1 MVISGERDTSVCPS
15 VCLYLFYCLRVRLRE
30 TETEE
35 KQGWRDPNS
44 LVRSDLTT
52 VLKTST
58 DAITTL
64 RDIQTYSQTQ
74 SWKRSR
80 MVLYLAFLLGILPTA
95 AQAQWRHPVIK
106 LNSQLVVGSEVVLN
120 PGTPLVLRCE
130 GDGPVNWLTRL
141 AKHKRFISKVKGRV
155 RTFRVDRPSAEHTGT
170 YKCEY
175 TSVNVKGQ
183 NLFSTVHVY
192 VKDPDS
198 LFWTSSTSL
207 SVVRKEGENY
217 LLPCL
222 LTDPEATDLG
232 LRMDN
237 CTSVPPGMNY
247 TADPRRGILIRNLQP
262 SYNADYVCSAKLH
275 GVERTSK
282 AFSINIIQ
290 RLRFPPY
297 VFLEKDEYVR
307 IVGEKLRIH
316 CTTHNP
322 NFNYN
327 VTWNYKRR
335 STIEEN
341 VQSKDSRLDIESIL
355 TIPAVDQSDTGNI
368 TCTGTNEAGV
378 NSSATYLLVVE
389 EPYIRLSPQLS
400 SKLAHQGL
408 SIEVNEG
415 EDLKLCVLIEAYP
428 QIIAQSW
435 DTPTSS
441 PTQEHIF
448 TRYNNRYSATLLL
461 KRMIAQEQGQ
471 YTFYARSA
479 MANASIT
486 FQVQMYQ
493 KPVAVVRWE
502 NITSLMCTSFGYP
515 APIILWYQC
524 SGIRATCNENN
535 TGLQMP
541 APLLAQT
548 VEVQREEYGPVEVE
562 SVLTV
567 GPSNRR
573 MTVECVAFN
582 LAGVGKDTFAMEV
595 SDKVF
600 TSTLSGAAGVLAFL
614 ILLLIILLY
623 KYKQKPRYEI
633 RWKIIQASDGNNYT
647 FIDPSQLPY
656 NEKWEF
662 PRDKLKLGKILGAGA
677 FGKVVE
683 ATAYGLGEDDNAIR
697 VAVKMLKARAHS
709 DEREALMSELKIL
722 SHLGQHKNIVNLLG
736 ACTQAGPVLV
746 ITEYCSHGDLLNFLR
761 HKQETFLNTVLN
773 MPEVPEETSDYKNV
787 CEEKQFIR
795 SDSGISSVSSDSYLE
810 MRPGP
815 QPVNSSL
822 DSLCEEG
829 GPDSWPLEM
838 DDLLRFSYQVAQ
850 GLDFLAAKNCIHRD
864 VAARNV
870 LLTDRRVAKICDFG
884 LARDIMND
892 SNYVV
897 KGNARL
903 PVKWMAPESIFDCLY
918 TVQSDVWSYGIL
930 LWEIFSLGKSPYP
943 SILVD
948 TKFYKMIESGY
959 QMSRPDFA
967 PPEMYTIMKMCWNL
981 EPTERPT
988 FSKISQLIERV
999 LGEQP
1004 EHLDQQ
1010 YQNIQQQD
1018 MVIEE
1023 LEPCDDD
1030 DKTTFCDGS
1039 CDQSCEHEEEE
1050 QPLMKTNNY
1059 QFC

>member
-1 MVISGERDTSVCPS
+1 
-15 VCLYLFYCLRVRLRE
+15 
-30 TETEE
+30 
-35 KQGWRDPNS
+35 
-44 LVRSDLTT
+44 
-52 VLKTST
+52 
-58 DAITTL
+58 
-64 RDIQTYSQTQ
+64 
-74 SWKRSR
+74 

-595 SDKVF
+595 SGKSQ
-600 TSTLSGAAGVLAFL
+600 STVIHGYPHGYCL
-614 ILLLIILLY
+614 ILSSHSLFLCHHS
-623 KYKQKPRYEI
+623 QKPRYEI

-810 MRPGP
+810 MRPVLP
-815 QPVNSSL
+815 NSPRCNDVVCPVDRDEMILSL
-822 DSLCEEG
+822 SV
-829 GPDSWPLEM
+829 S
-838 DDLLRFSYQVAQ
+838 FSQ
-850 GLDFLAAKNCIHRD
+850 CIHRD

>member
-1 MVISGERDTSVCPS
+1 
-15 VCLYLFYCLRVRLRE
+15 
-30 TETEE
+30 
-35 KQGWRDPNS
+35 
-44 LVRSDLTT
+44 
-52 VLKTST
+52 
-58 DAITTL
+58 
-64 RDIQTYSQTQ
+64 
-74 SWKRSR
+74 
-80 MVLYLAFLLGILPTA
+80 
-95 AQAQWRHPVIK
+95 
-106 LNSQLVVGSEVVLN
+106 
-120 PGTPLVLRCE
+120 
-130 GDGPVNWLTRL
+130 
-141 AKHKRFISKVKGRV
+141 FISKVKGRV

-170 YKCEY
+170 Y
-175 TSVNVKGQ
+175 
-183 NLFSTVHVY
+183 NLGGMVFVCLSPH
-192 VKDPDS
+192 

-327 VTWNYKRR
+327 VTWNYKRA
-335 STIEEN
+335 STN

-441 PTQEHIF
+441 GATTDPAWF
-448 TRYNNRYSATLLL
+448 PLRYSATLLL

-524 SGIRATCNENN
+524 SGIRNRCNENN

-1004 EHLDQQ
+1004 EHLDQ
-1010 YQNIQQQD
+1010 
-1018 MVIEE
+1018 E